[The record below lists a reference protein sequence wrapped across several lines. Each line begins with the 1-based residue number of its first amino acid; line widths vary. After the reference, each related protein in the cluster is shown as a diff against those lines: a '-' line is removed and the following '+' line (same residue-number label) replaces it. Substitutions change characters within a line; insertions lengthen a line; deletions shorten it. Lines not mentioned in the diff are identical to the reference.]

1 MCASRNQ
8 TGCGALP
15 RPTPGEATPALLT
28 LLYSHEL
35 SNVHTA
41 TYRRA
46 RSISSQTELPIF
58 AALSVVT
65 GTELFVPATPTCS
78 VTFGGRTR
86 LTFGCRFPLMG
97 RSEESHR
104 LKGVVKNGPFT
115 TTIGEPVSWHPPLET
130 PDIDMSQCLESF
142 PLKSPK

>member
-1 MCASRNQ
+1 MANGKRVHPGTWPHMSQ
-8 TGCGALP
+8 TGCGAFP
-15 RPTPGEATPALLT
+15 RPTPGDATLALLT

-46 RSISSQTELPIF
+46 RSISSRTELPIF

-65 GTELFVPATPTCS
+65 GTELFVLSTPTCS
-78 VTFGGRTR
+78 VTFGERTR
-86 LTFGCRFPLMG
+86 LTFGGIFHLMG

-104 LKGVVKNGPFT
+104 LKGVLKNS
-115 TTIGEPVSWHPPLET
+115 V
-130 PDIDMSQCLESF
+130 
-142 PLKSPK
+142 SPKSGRL